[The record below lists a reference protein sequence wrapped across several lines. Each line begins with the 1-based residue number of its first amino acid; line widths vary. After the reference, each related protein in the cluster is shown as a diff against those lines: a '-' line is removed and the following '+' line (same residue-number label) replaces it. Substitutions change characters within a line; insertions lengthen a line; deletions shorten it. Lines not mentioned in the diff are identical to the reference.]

1 LASRIA
7 GMRSATALRV
17 AVLLPCLLWSGHAL
31 AQSPNLAKGARE
43 SIVYIYF
50 DITDP
55 QTGKKGRVQGTGF
68 VISPSGYVLTA
79 AHVFRSWHE
88 QTDASKAANQIW
100 ATRKGK
106 PGYIRESALILN
118 PVNLGDADAEDVALL
133 KLPDDGTYEAA
144 PICLAAGD
152 GINTND
158 SFTAYGFP
166 ADQHFQPV
174 PGWFGTQNAPGA
186 RWFAA
191 SAFTEGMSGGP
202 IYDARGAVVGLVKG
216 GLTDTE
222 AVKYIT
228 PIRHASPRLK

>member
-1 LASRIA
+1 
-7 GMRSATALRV
+7 
-17 AVLLPCLLWSGHAL
+17 
-31 AQSPNLAKGARE
+31 
-43 SIVYIYF
+43 
-50 DITDP
+50 
-55 QTGKKGRVQGTGF
+55 
-68 VISPSGYVLTA
+68 SGYVLTA

-228 PIRHASPRLK
+228 PIRHASPRLKTAGTPDSCAPAAVAPPVAGGTRSEVSTRSTVVALDRFLVYVSYVGEADQN